1 MPSKQLSNYFTTNN
15 VINDIKE
22 AQTRGEH
29 QDLLVAYAEVT
40 EQLKDMSNE
49 MEKLEKEN
57 GRKDAEIS
65 NLITTMQVMRD
76 MSEKELESAVG
87 KVKEKASEQ
96 VRLIEEEAGNRL
108 RGIEIDADKRLRY
121 IHNVEVPLSTATS
134 LYQWT
139 SEWRHGLHGWSSGW
153 LGAYR
158 FNQFQYYVWG
168 GLVETGLCGGRWNLY
183 SA

>member
-1 MPSKQLSNYFTTNN
+1 
-15 VINDIKE
+15 
-22 AQTRGEH
+22 
-29 QDLLVAYAEVT
+29 
-40 EQLKDMSNE
+40 

-134 LYQWT
+134 LYQ
-139 SEWRHGLHGWSSGW
+139 
-153 LGAYR
+153 
-158 FNQFQYYVWG
+158 
-168 GLVETGLCGGRWNLY
+168 
-183 SA
+183 